1 MGEERGEKAEGS
13 RRWLPERRKMDFAMD
28 MGEWLLLKTAEQ
40 SRERERERDVDTYI
54 QYVIIYDSMVESMY
68 IIYMK
73 HEMKIH
79 TTRYYTG
86 STFLRI
92 RLYK

>member
-28 MGEWLLLKTAEQ
+28 MGEWLLLNTAEQ

-54 QYVIIYDSMVESMY
+54 QYVIIYGRKHVY
-68 IIYMK
+68 NIY
-73 HEMKIH
+73 E
-79 TTRYYTG
+79 TRNEN
-86 STFLRI
+86 SHNQV
-92 RLYK
+92 LYKA

>member
-28 MGEWLLLKTAEQ
+28 MGEWLLEQ

-68 IIYMK
+68 II
-73 HEMKIH
+73 
-79 TTRYYTG
+79 
-86 STFLRI
+86 
-92 RLYK
+92 